1 MGGFNALIRESNKV
15 VMLSPR
21 ALQSEIRVLSIAYA
35 SHSVLPGI
43 LLLAYPPPQTYSN
56 IKRFKTISSLYNL
69 CNCGTIMKIIPVI
82 DILNGIVVHGKKG
95 KRKQYMPLKSL
106 LSRSVNPIEIAR
118 IFKKIGFNDL
128 YLADLD
134 SIMGNSANFKI
145 YTQILKK
152 SNQNLMV
159 DAGISDITKAERVI
173 ETGVSKIIIGSE
185 TLNNLDFVKKSI
197 KKFGQNR
204 IIVSVDIKEGKLLS
218 NSKKINFMSI
228 NQFIQRIEKLGIK
241 KIILLDLD
249 LVGTQS
255 GINFELIK
263 KILKMTKMKIIVGG
277 GIKDIQELEMLRK
290 FGIYGVLIASVLH
303 NENNAMDELK
313 NLGFL

>member
-1 MGGFNALIRESNKV
+1 
-15 VMLSPR
+15 
-21 ALQSEIRVLSIAYA
+21 
-35 SHSVLPGI
+35 
-43 LLLAYPPPQTYSN
+43 
-56 IKRFKTISSLYNL
+56 
-69 CNCGTIMKIIPVI
+69 MKIIPVI

-106 LSRSVNPIEIAR
+106 LSRSVNPIDIAR

-159 DAGISDITKAERVI
+159 DAGISDITKAEKVI

>member
-15 VMLSPR
+15 VTSNPR

-43 LLLAYPPPQTYSN
+43 LLLAYPPPQIYSN

-69 CNCGTIMKIIPVI
+69 FNCGTIMKIIPVI

-118 IFKKIGFNDL
+118 IFKKFGFNDL

-134 SIMGNSANFKI
+134 SIMGNSANFRI

-159 DAGISDITKAERVI
+159 DAGISDINKAERVI

-197 KKFGQNR
+197 K
-204 IIVSVDIKEGKLLS
+204 EGKLLS

-228 NQFIQRIEKLGIK
+228 NQFIQRIEKFGIK

-255 GINFELIK
+255 GINFELIT
-263 KILKMTKMKIIVGG
+263 KIRSHNPSVMAIYMTGDPARFLLRLKEEKNRHQVDFI
-277 GIKDIQELEMLRK
+277 RK
-290 FGIYGVLIASVLH
+290 PFSG
-303 NENNAMDELK
+303 DELSMMLSK
-313 NLGFL
+313 VQH